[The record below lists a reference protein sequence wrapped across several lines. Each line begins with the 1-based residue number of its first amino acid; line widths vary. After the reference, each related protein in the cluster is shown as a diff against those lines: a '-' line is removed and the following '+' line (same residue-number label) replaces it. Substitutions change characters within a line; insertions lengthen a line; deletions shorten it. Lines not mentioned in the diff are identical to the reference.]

1 MPTYEHMCQNN
12 ECNHEWEDNYS
23 IKADPPKFC
32 PKCGLE
38 TAKRLI
44 SLGGKGVVELYGQD
58 LVDKLKSDSQ
68 QLKKDMHKSENI
80 YSNLLGPDKYES
92 LQKRIDASKKR

>member
-1 MPTYEHMCQNN
+1 MPTYEHICSN
-12 ECNHEWEDNYS
+12 ESCKHEWEDNYS
-23 IKADPPKFC
+23 IKLDPPKIC

-58 LVDKLKSDSQ
+58 LVDKLKSDTK
-68 QLKKDMHKSENI
+68 QLKKDMHKSDKI
-80 YSNLLGPDKYES
+80 YANMLGESKYND
-92 LQKRIDASKKR
+92 LQTRLDRRKR